1 MIERQHDIQV
11 RWSDLDGLGH
21 VNHSTVLA
29 YLEVGRDAAL
39 DALGISPDQ
48 YVVRQCDVNYLR
60 ELRPADARV
69 EYRCDSLAPGRTS
82 IRTRERL
89 LDAHGR
95 DAVEA
100 QFTLVM
106 WDADLRGSRTLTDAE
121 RRNLSTPSFEEI
133 AK

>member
-1 MIERQHDIQV
+1 MTELSHDIQV

-39 DALGISPDQ
+39 HTLGIEPDQ
-48 YVVRQCDVNYLR
+48 YVVRQCDVNYLH
-60 ELRPADARV
+60 ELRPAESGV
-69 EYRCDSLAPGRTS
+69 EYRCDGLIPGRTS

-89 LDAHGR
+89 LDAQGR
-95 DAVEA
+95 NAVEA

-106 WDADLRGSRTLTDAE
+106 WDAALRGSRPLTSDE
-121 RRNLSTPSFEEI
+121 RRNLSSLSYEESM
-133 AK
+133 K